1 MAIVKLLS
9 SIELLSNQDQ
19 IPQRIILLIMLHTV
33 QFCRIFSS
41 LTMFVVVCVRSTG
54 KKNGWKISKNCE
66 ISAIFDVMQLFFSDH
81 PASVI
86 EDLLLDLISPSLEY
100 D

>member
-1 MAIVKLLS
+1 
-9 SIELLSNQDQ
+9 
-19 IPQRIILLIMLHTV
+19 MLHTV

-41 LTMFVVVCVRSTG
+41 LTMFVVLVCVRSTG
-54 KKNGWKISKNCE
+54 KKSGWKISKNCE
-66 ISAIFDVMQLFFSDH
+66 ISAIFDVMRLFFSDH